1 MHLITAASISVEEY
15 WYSVSSPLTNE
26 KIVKVNE
33 HTDLNKKLT
42 RKISAYT
49 DVKKAIADTSKRLP
63 EQLWHQGI
71 DQGQ

>member
-1 MHLITAASISVEEY
+1 MHLITAFSISVEEY

-49 DVKKAIADTSKRLP
+49 DVRKAIADTSKRLP

>member
-1 MHLITAASISVEEY
+1 MHLIPAASISVENIGT
-15 WYSVSSPLTNE
+15 LTNE